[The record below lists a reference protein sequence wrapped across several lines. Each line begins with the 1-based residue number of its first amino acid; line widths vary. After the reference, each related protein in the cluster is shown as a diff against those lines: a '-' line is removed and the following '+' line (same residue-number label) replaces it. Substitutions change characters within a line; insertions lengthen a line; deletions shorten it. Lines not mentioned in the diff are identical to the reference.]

1 MLSTQL
7 RCRTRAATL
16 AFLISTASGG
26 RAPAQ
31 MAPGPSELM
40 AGLVAEYPRASYAGR
55 DEHGVP
61 RYIRRFFTEE
71 ERRLLRDQLGI
82 EEPQRL
88 YLSDT
93 TGGTLTYDSDWDGG
107 ERDLVSSY
115 RIGAASVRQ
124 PGETWEELERRLA
137 ATGPEA
143 FPASA
148 RRADHSLASLD
159 PVVRREMTRMLDAAR
174 HAGFRL
180 TVRETS
186 RSAERQAYL
195 LTLDARLTH
204 TATSRHA
211 DGYAADIVVDD
222 GDLRHALTRSHWIAF
237 RRWLVANES
246 GTFRLIGAPDRS
258 WDWPHIEYAGGPGF
272 RSIEAALEAA
282 RWCVEAGAADCT
294 DAWRAHVSSKPS
306 RRWRLRAG
314 RSILSGMTLP
324 EAEHNLSLA
333 VEAVVTRFGA
343 MVRQVGRRY
352 RLDEADLDEVMQEVR
367 IRLWRA
373 QRTSEQIGEVSTS
386 YVYRTASSAAL
397 DVIRRRRSRR
407 AEHHQSI
414 DAEDGAVALAEPAP
428 DPHGALEGSEVVRQV
443 AQAIEAIPA
452 SRRPVVRMYLAGH
465 PREEIAGLMGW
476 TEGKTRNLL
485 YRGLADLRDRLQ
497 AMGVG
502 WERAEEAG

>member
-31 MAPGPSELM
+31 MAPGLRELIASSQSSFAVARP

-61 RYIRRFFTEE
+61 RYIQRFFPEE

-148 RRADHSLASLD
+148 RHADHSLASLD
-159 PVVRREMTRMLDAAR
+159 PVVRREMTRMLAAAR

-180 TVRETS
+180 TVRETR

-246 GTFRLIGAPDRS
+246 GTFHLIGAPDRS
-258 WDWPHIEYAGGPGF
+258 WDWPHVEYAGGPPGF

-282 RWCVEAGAADCT
+282 RWCAETGAADCT
-294 DAWRAHVSSKPS
+294 DAWRACLVEAFAPLAPPS
-306 RRWRLRAG
+306 RGVDTFRHDPA
-314 RSILSGMTLP
+314 
-324 EAEHNLSLA
+324 
-333 VEAVVTRFGA
+333 
-343 MVRQVGRRY
+343 
-352 RLDEADLDEVMQEVR
+352 
-367 IRLWRA
+367 
-373 QRTSEQIGEVSTS
+373 
-386 YVYRTASSAAL
+386 
-397 DVIRRRRSRR
+397 RSR
-407 AEHHQSI
+407 A
-414 DAEDGAVALAEPAP
+414 
-428 DPHGALEGSEVVRQV
+428 
-443 AQAIEAIPA
+443 
-452 SRRPVVRMYLAGH
+452 
-465 PREEIAGLMGW
+465 
-476 TEGKTRNLL
+476 
-485 YRGLADLRDRLQ
+485 
-497 AMGVG
+497 
-502 WERAEEAG
+502 